1 MIPYVDT
8 ILLLKWLKMDV
19 DESNI
24 VWSEYNGCHMPQDD
38 VIKFWVA
45 LRPSFL
51 DSYGVLRFPEQG
63 FDQIVGLWRTK
74 FQVPNFIF

>member
-1 MIPYVDT
+1 
-8 ILLLKWLKMDV
+8 MDV

-63 FDQIVGLWRTK
+63 FDQIVGL
-74 FQVPNFIF
+74 